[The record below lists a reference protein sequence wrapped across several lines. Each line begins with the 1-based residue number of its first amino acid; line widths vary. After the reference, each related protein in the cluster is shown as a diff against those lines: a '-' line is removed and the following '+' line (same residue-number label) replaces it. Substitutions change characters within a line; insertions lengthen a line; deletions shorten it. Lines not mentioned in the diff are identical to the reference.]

1 MKKRTSITLNPELL
15 VWVVPYLRKNKTSLS
30 AMVNKMVLDLS
41 SSTAEKEKT
50 KPEETKE

>member
-1 MKKRTSITLNPELL
+1 MKKRTSITLDHSLL
-15 VWVVPYLRKNKTSLS
+15 QWSVAYLRKNKTSLS

-41 SSTAEKEKT
+41 SSTAETEKT